1 MPPSRQPFISKSTF
15 LMGRQ
20 CSKLLWF
27 RYNAKDQIPAP
38 DEATQ
43 AVFDQSTE
51 VGELARQLFPGGTV
65 VAPGIVAPNE
75 VIAATQKAI
84 QSRRPL
90 YEAAFAFQGGYARAD
105 ILVPVAGNAW
115 DLVEVKSTT
124 SLKEE
129 IHLPDLAFQAFVLT
143 GAGIKLRKCFLARIK
158 GEFVRRG
165 PIDPQKFFTLE
176 DVTRPVSTLSR
187 EAEEQ
192 IAAMQRVIGAL
203 SHPEI
208 QIGPHCDDPY
218 VCPLQDRC
226 WSFLP
231 EASVFT
237 LYRGG
242 AKAFA
247 LLKRGIQRLEEIPAD
262 VALTDNQA
270 IQRTALATGKP
281 HIDRPAL
288 AAFLGQLEYPVSFLD
303 FETFGTA
310 IPLLDDASP
319 HQQIPFQF
327 SLHILPSASAK
338 PEHHSFLAEG
348 RADPRPEF
356 MRQLRTILPDAG
368 SVVTYNASFE
378 TGRLKECC
386 ELLPEFKP
394 WLRKV
399 TPRIVDL
406 LLPFRGFRYY
416 HPQQHGSASMKA
428 VLPALT
434 GKGYDHLAIQEGAAA
449 SREFLRV
456 THGQATTAERRRVR
470 RELEEYCA
478 LDTLGMVQIVDE
490 LKRLTAQECAS
501 SRPGRQ
507 RAMQR
512 GPEATCL
519 GRGALF
525 WLVSLAPG
533 VFQAAA

>member
-1 MPPSRQPFISKSTF
+1 MPPSHLPGLSKSTF

-27 RYNAKDQIPAP
+27 RYNAKDQIPSP

-43 AVFDQSTE
+43 AVFDQGTE
-51 VGELARQLFPGGTV
+51 VGELAHQLFPGGIV
-65 VAPGIVAPNE
+65 VAPGIIAPNE

-84 QSRRPL
+84 QSRQPL
-90 YEAAFAFQGGYARAD
+90 YEAAFTFHGGYARAD

-124 SLKEE
+124 VLKEE
-129 IHLPDLAFQAFVLT
+129 VHLPDLAFQAFVLT
-143 GAGIKLRKCFLARIK
+143 GAGIKLRKCFLAHINN
-158 GEFVRRG
+158 GFVRHG

-176 DVTRPVSTLSR
+176 DVTRPVSVLSR
-187 EAEEQ
+187 EIEEE
-192 IAAMQRVIGAL
+192 IDAMQRVIGAK
-203 SHPEI
+203 SHPKI
-208 QIGPHCDDPY
+208 KIGPHCDTPY
-218 VCPLQDRC
+218 TCPLHDRC

-242 AKAFA
+242 AKSFT
-247 LLKRGIQRLEEIPAD
+247 LLKQGIQHLAKIPAE

-270 IQRTALATGKP
+270 LQRAALLVGKP
-281 HIDRPAL
+281 HVDRPAL
-288 AAFLGQLEYPVSFLD
+288 AAFLGQLKYPVSFLD

-310 IPLLDDASP
+310 IPLFDDSGP
-319 HQQIPFQF
+319 FRQIPFQF
-327 SLHILPSASAK
+327 SLHVVRSANAR
-338 PEHHSFLAEG
+338 PEHRSFLAEG
-348 RADPRPEF
+348 TADPRLEF
-356 MRQLRTILPDAG
+356 MHQLRAALPHAG

-394 WLRKV
+394 WLRKLI
-399 TPRIVDL
+399 PRVADL

-416 HPQQHGSASMKA
+416 HPQQNGSASMKA

-434 GKGYDHLAIQEGAAA
+434 GRGYESLAIQEGGAA

-456 THGQATTAERRRVR
+456 TYGQATDAERRRVR
-470 RELEEYCA
+470 RDLEEYCG
-478 LDTLGMVQIVDE
+478 LDTLGMVQIVE
-490 LKRLTAQECAS
+490 QLKRL
-501 SRPGRQ
+501 
-507 RAMQR
+507 
-512 GPEATCL
+512 
-519 GRGALF
+519 
-525 WLVSLAPG
+525 
-533 VFQAAA
+533 AA

>member
-1 MPPSRQPFISKSTF
+1 MPATHQPGLSKSTF

-43 AVFDQSTE
+43 AVFDQGAE
-51 VGELARQLFPGGTV
+51 VGELAQQLFPGGIV
-65 VAPGIVAPNE
+65 VASGIFNPSE
-75 VIAATQKAI
+75 VIAETQKAI

-90 YEAAFAFQGGYARAD
+90 YEAAFSFHGGYARAD
-105 ILVPVAGNAW
+105 ILVPVSGNAW

-129 IHLPDLAFQAFVLT
+129 VHLPDIAFQAFVLK
-143 GAGIKLRKCFLARIK
+143 GAGIKLRKCFLAHINN
-158 GEFVRRG
+158 EFVRQG
-165 PIDPQKFFTLE
+165 PMDPQKFFTLE
-176 DVTRPVSTLSR
+176 DVTKPVSALTR
-187 EAEEQ
+187 DIEDQ
-192 IAAMQRVIGAL
+192 IDDMQRVIGAK
-203 SHPEI
+203 SHPDI
-208 QIGPHCDDPY
+208 QIGPHCDNPY
-218 VCPLQDRC
+218 TCPLHDQC

-242 AKAFA
+242 AKSFT
-247 LLKRGIQRLEEIPAD
+247 LLKQGIQSLEQIPANFT
-262 VALTDNQA
+262 LTDNQA
-270 IQRTALATGKP
+270 IQRATLLAGQP

-288 AAFLGQLEYPVSFLD
+288 AAFLGQLEYPVSYLD

-310 IPLLDDASP
+310 IPLLEGVSP
-319 HQQIPFQF
+319 YQQVPFQY
-327 SLHILPSASAK
+327 SLHILRSAKAK
-338 PEHHSFLAEG
+338 PEHRQFLAEDKS
-348 RADPRPEF
+348 DPRPEF
-356 MRQLRTILPDAG
+356 MRQLRTDLPETG

-386 ELLPEFKP
+386 EIMPEFKP
-394 WLRKV
+394 WLRKL

-416 HPQQHGSASMKA
+416 HPQQNGSASMKA

-434 GKGYDHLAIQEGAAA
+434 GKGYEKLAIQEGGAA

-456 THGQATTAERRRVR
+456 TYGQVPESERRRVR
-470 RELEEYCA
+470 KDLQEYCG
-478 LDTLGMVQIVDE
+478 LDTRGMVEIVDQ
-490 LKRLTAQECAS
+490 LKRLTA
-501 SRPGRQ
+501 
-507 RAMQR
+507 
-512 GPEATCL
+512 
-519 GRGALF
+519 
-525 WLVSLAPG
+525 
-533 VFQAAA
+533 